1 MNKPRLEDFIKE
13 NPWTDG
19 QGKEHKA
26 AGIDFASY
34 AFALEEYIRELEK
47 KQSSTYPCG
56 KTEMDAK
63 CPDCLDHFEEC
74 AKKSRESEGK
84 MADQLVTTE
93 IVKRQD
99 MNEFFINALEK
110 QVPGFEFIKVETWKS
125 AEGWYSQK
133 IIAYKKPSLED
144 YRKQITRD
152 ECGCGRKGLKSLPI
166 EHYNHDGGWPIEGF
180 KEKQWL
186 YVTCPKCGYQWA
198 LWKLGVPR

>member
-1 MNKPRLEDFIKE
+1 M
-13 NPWTDG
+13 T
-19 QGKEHKA
+19 
-26 AGIDFASY
+26 
-34 AFALEEYIRELEK
+34 
-47 KQSSTYPCG
+47 
-56 KTEMDAK
+56 
-63 CPDCLDHFEEC
+63 
-74 AKKSRESEGK
+74 
-84 MADQLVTTE
+84 DQLVTTE

-125 AEGWYSQK
+125 AEGWYYQK
-133 IIAYKKPSLED
+133 IIAYKKSKYPCGKLEMDAKCPDCLDHFDECAKKSREAPKPTLED

-152 ECGCGRKGLKSLPI
+152 ECDGGCGFKGLKGLPI
-166 EHYNHDGGWPIEGF
+166 EHYDHDGGWPVEGF